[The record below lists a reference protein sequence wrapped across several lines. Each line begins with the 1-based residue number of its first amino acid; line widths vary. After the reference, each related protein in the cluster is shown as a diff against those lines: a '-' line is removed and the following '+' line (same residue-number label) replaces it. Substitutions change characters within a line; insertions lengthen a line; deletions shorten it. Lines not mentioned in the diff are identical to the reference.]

1 LEGMRGGLRG
11 EVGVCLG
18 PKREVRGAMLSLAKA
33 WAHARVAARFRKR
46 KRGTR
51 VANAA

>member
-1 LEGMRGGLRG
+1 MEEMRGVLLA

-33 WAHARVAARFRKR
+33 WAGARVAARFRKR